1 MKLSQSLFVAA
12 LPLFLPGCVMLT
24 STHNQLMAAEAYR
37 VNDLKHQLQ
46 QVSSERDQLKLDL
59 QSSASQLQ
67 ECRSALSVCNRERA
81 ALQAQLEQ
89 CNKRPTGPVAVADCS
104 ITDVRFEALEDNKP
118 PQWLRDFNVP
128 EIRIKPQKDGTN
140 AQGETL
146 YYLSAAQLEELNSGI
161 KLLIRASR
169 GWPIWYREVLERP
182 VNQMPKPP
190 LRGN

>member
-1 MKLSQSLFVAA
+1 MKPGKSLFIAA
-12 LPLFLPGCVMLT
+12 LPFFLPGCVMLT
-24 STHNQLMAAEAYR
+24 STHKQLMAAEEYR

-46 QVSSERDQLKLDL
+46 QVSSERDQLKLDQ

-67 ECRSALSVCNRERA
+67 ECSSALSVCNRERA

-89 CNKRPTGPVAVADCS
+89 CNKRPTGTVTVADCS
-104 ITDVRFEALEDNKP
+104 ITDVHFEVLEENKP
-118 PQWLRDFNVP
+118 PQWLRDFHVP
-128 EIRIKPQKDGTN
+128 DIRVQPQKDGIN

-146 YYLSAAQLEELNSGI
+146 YYLSAAQLQELNNGI

-182 VNQMPKPP
+182 QRQMPAAE
-190 LRGN
+190 